1 MRNILVTGGCGF
13 IGSHFIRYFISKYN
27 YRIFNVDCLTY
38 AGNLKNV
45 ESVSTRANY
54 KFFQTNICSDEIAEV
69 MKDCKIDTV
78 VSFAAQS
85 HVDRSIR
92 YPKEFIDTDVYGS
105 FNLAHAGLKIKLEK
119 YLHISTD
126 EVFGPIDPDFEAN
139 EMTPLAPTS
148 PYAASKASGE
158 LLLMSYYKTY
168 DLPLIVVR
176 PCNTY
181 GSHQYP
187 EKLIPLTVTRLL
199 SGNTALVHGEG
210 TEQREWIYVD
220 DLCRALDCAL
230 HKGKIGNIYNIGS
243 GFRLSNIEVTK
254 KILDIM
260 DLPYT
265 RIEYMANRPGNDTA
279 YRINSNKM
287 KKLYGDSYV
296 TTGFYLGLRKAV
308 EWYSRNQ
315 DWYSNVNIDANIY
328 KSNEGYL
335 R

>member
-1 MRNILVTGGCGF
+1 
-13 IGSHFIRYFISKYN
+13 
-27 YRIFNVDCLTY
+27 LT
-38 AGNLKNV
+38 
-45 ESVSTRANY
+45 
-54 KFFQTNICSDEIAEV
+54 I
-69 MKDCKIDTV
+69 
-78 VSFAAQS
+78 
-85 HVDRSIR
+85 
-92 YPKEFIDTDVYGS
+92 
-105 FNLAHAGLKIKLEK
+105 
-119 YLHISTD
+119 
-126 EVFGPIDPDFEAN
+126 
-139 EMTPLAPTS
+139 
-148 PYAASKASGE
+148 
-158 LLLMSYYKTY
+158 
-168 DLPLIVVR
+168 
-176 PCNTY
+176 
-181 GSHQYP
+181 
-187 EKLIPLTVTRLL
+187 TRLL

-220 DLCRALDCAL
+220 DLCKALDCVL
-230 HKGKIGNIYNIGS
+230 HKGKIGSVYNVGS

-265 RIEYMANRPGNDTA
+265 RIEYIANRPGNDTA